1 MFVVDFMIYL
11 FYIQTA
17 VPLADI
23 PQNLPT
29 HYRVAPEK
37 QAGVSADI
45 CDNGDPNDE
54 HTLQP
59 VARTMKKSGAPI
71 HGNVMEEECTVP
83 AFERHGYCV
92 GEDVRQTHAAT
103 GQPDKELKRKCKELE
118 EENEELKK
126 KYRKLEENNARKDV
140 SIRQLIAML
149 SRTQT
154 PPINGYASCDS
165 SSSIGCSVVANED
178 HFETE
183 HSTTTCEELKSATSL
198 VNPWPCDGD
207 HGVEKVVESG
217 AAHINKKTA
226 MSDSY
231 TNDSNFLCVSEDCL
245 RPVKETIVPTENVE
259 DTEVTA

>member
-45 CDNGDPNDE
+45 CDNGDPDDE

-59 VARTMKKSGAPI
+59 VARTMKKSGAAI

-183 HSTTTCEELKSATSL
+183 HSTTTCEGLKSATSF
-198 VNPWPCDGD
+198 VHPWPCDGD

-217 AAHINKKTA
+217 AAHIKKKQATW
-226 MSDSY
+226 DSN
-231 TNDSNFLCVSEDCL
+231 TNDSNFLCVSEDGL
-245 RPVKETIVPTENVE
+245 RQGKETIVPTENVE